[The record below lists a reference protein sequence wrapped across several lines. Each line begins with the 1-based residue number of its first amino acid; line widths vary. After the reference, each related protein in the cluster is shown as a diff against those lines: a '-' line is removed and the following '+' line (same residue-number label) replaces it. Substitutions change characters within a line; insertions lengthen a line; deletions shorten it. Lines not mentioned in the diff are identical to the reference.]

1 MIMRRVKAP
10 SLHVGPKRRKHSVYT
25 LACQT
30 VQETVQSLALPPL
43 IRIDKFRSGS
53 VKCMLII
60 SQVTSFVWGHY
71 SGSQPPAKKSGGQ
84 DMQLEVVFSQ
94 TELVRRTRKSSHNM
108 SVLSMTRDR
117 SNPEPRCLS
126 VIVQGLIRESILSK
140 SKGTFF
146 LLNYRLTFT

>member
-43 IRIDKFRSGS
+43 IRLDKFQSGP
-53 VKCMLII
+53 VNI
-60 SQVTSFVWGHY
+60 SQYHSFHILSGVI